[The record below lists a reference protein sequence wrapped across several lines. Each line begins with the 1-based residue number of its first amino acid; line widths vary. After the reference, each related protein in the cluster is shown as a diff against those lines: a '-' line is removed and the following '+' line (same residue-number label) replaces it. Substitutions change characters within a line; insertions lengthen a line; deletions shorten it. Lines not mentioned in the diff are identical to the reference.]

1 LVHSKI
7 KDTLLPVP
15 GKDRFDL
22 AMEFAQGDL
31 LQTSL
36 DKLIIPADNVACVQE
51 DNLAEHAL
59 LVLIKSG
66 YSAIPVLNTTG
77 FVTGIIS
84 KTMILDAIL
93 GLESIEF
100 EKLTVMQVNEVMNRS
115 VPRVQM
121 TTSFLRLL
129 ELCIRSPF
137 LCVESLEG
145 SFMGLV
151 TRQAILRE
159 IDKYL
164 RSRQGKLDQI

>member
-1 LVHSKI
+1 M
-7 KDTLLPVP
+7 
-15 GKDRFDL
+15 
-22 AMEFAQGDL
+22 AMEFAPVDL

-66 YSAIPVLNTTG
+66 YSAIPVLNTNDI
-77 FVTGIIS
+77 VTGIIS

-100 EKLTVMQVNEVMNRS
+100 EKLTVMKVHEVMDSS
-115 VPRVQM
+115 VPRIQM
-121 TTSFLRLL
+121 ATPFLRIL

-137 LCVESLEG
+137 LCVESE
-145 SFMGLV
+145 SGLFGGIV
-151 TRQAILRE
+151 TRQGILRE

-164 RSRQGKLDQI
+164 RCLQGKQSQNE